1 MGLLSVIGGIA
12 GGLLG
17 SNIGGSIDTA
27 RSVDEASQVQQNAAQ
42 GGIDEQRRQFDAIR
56 KLLSPFVDAGTNAI
70 SGLAPY
76 AAAGAPALGQQQALL
91 GLSGPEAQQQAI
103 AALENGQQFKSLT
116 QQGEN
121 ALLQNASATGGLRG
135 GNIQGALAQFRPQL
149 LSQLIEQ
156 QYGRLGG
163 LTELGQGTTQNLAAL
178 GQSSAAGVGNAGIT
192 SGNNIATLLGKQGA
206 AQAGGILGQQ
216 SAINNGVSKTFGFL
230 SGAMGF

>member
-1 MGLLSVIGGIA
+1 
-12 GGLLG
+12 LG

-76 AAAGAPALGQQQALL
+76 AEAGAPALGQQQALL

-163 LTELGQGTTQNLAAL
+163 LTALGQGTTQNLAAL

-192 SGNNIATLLGKQGA
+192 SGNNIATLLGQQGA
-206 AQAGGILGQQ
+206 ARAGGILGQQ